1 MQTYIKFLLLAFAL
15 TGCYSRFPMDKDIT
29 RTQHEFYN
37 QDSVK
42 VDFPEV
48 VKDRIFLMTMIY
60 THCPDIC
67 PMTTHNMQL
76 VEDEL
81 TEEELKEVE
90 FVIISFDPNR
100 DTPSI
105 MKQYA
110 EIRNMDPDRWNLL
123 TGDMNQTE
131 EVMTKF
137 DIKAIPTDSSY
148 SDEGELSYYIM
159 HTDRISLV
167 DSEGKLRN
175 IYSGSNATI
184 KEIVNDIRYLEER

>member
-1 MQTYIKFLLLAFAL
+1 MQTYIKYFLLAVIL
-15 TGCYSRFPMDKDIT
+15 TGCYSRFPFDKDVT

-42 VDFPEV
+42 VKFPEV
-48 VKDRIFLMTMIY
+48 VKDKIFLMTMIY

-81 TEEELKEVE
+81 TEEELENVE
-90 FVIISFDPNR
+90 FVVISFDPNR

-105 MKQYA
+105 MQQYA
-110 EIRNMDPDRWNLL
+110 EIRNMDPERWNLL
-123 TGDMNQTE
+123 TGKMDQTE

-148 SDEGELSYYIM
+148 SDDGEISYYIM

-167 DSEGKLRN
+167 DSEGKLKN
-175 IYSGSNATI
+175 IYSGSNADI
-184 KEIVNDIRYLEER
+184 KKIVNDIRYLEE